1 MFYAFPQHWQWF
13 FFFFLKLDVRVN
25 LSALRL
31 VLALKL
37 ALKLTTRHSS
47 SGVAP
52 KFGIFCLYGV
62 RTLNLMDGEHLL
74 FSHAHLVNS
83 RGVNIDGVKPCL
95 VFATRDFG
103 GKDGNACVIEN
114 HLEPVRPL

>member
-37 ALKLTTRHSS
+37 TTKHSS

-52 KFGIFCLYGV
+52 RFGIFRLYEV
-62 RTLNLMDGEHLL
+62 RTLDLMYGEHLL
-74 FSHAHLVNS
+74 LSHAHLVNS
-83 RGVNIDGVKPCL
+83 HGVNIDGVKPCL